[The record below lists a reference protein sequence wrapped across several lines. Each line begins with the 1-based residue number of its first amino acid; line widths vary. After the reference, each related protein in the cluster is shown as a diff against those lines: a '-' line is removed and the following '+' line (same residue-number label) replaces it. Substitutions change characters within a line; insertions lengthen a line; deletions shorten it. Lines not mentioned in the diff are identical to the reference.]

1 MICKNKKALRMY
13 CCEDISL
20 IENYEK
26 AISDNEKMWDCH
38 HRLEIQENGKILSK
52 QDLIKLNL
60 YYHRPASELIF
71 LDEEEHNKLHNTG
84 EKNGFFG
91 RTHNLNTRKKIGV
104 ATSKQ
109 YKFITPTGEIKI
121 MNRINAGRWHP
132 DWKIIKED

>member
-20 IENYEK
+20 IENYDE
-26 AISDNEKMWDCH
+26 AISDNKMWDCH

-71 LDEEEHNKLHNTG
+71 LNEDEHNKLHNIG
-84 EKNGFFG
+84 EKNPFF
-91 RTHNLNTRKKIGV
+91 RKTHTLKTRKKIGV

-109 YKFITPTGEIKI
+109 CKFLTPAGEIRI

-132 DWKIIKED
+132 DWIKIGEG